1 MRPQVQ
7 KWEYCSMY
15 ALASELGEQGWGLVN
30 MEHTTA
36 GGGRIVRM
44 WVFKRPKPANRL

>member
-1 MRPQVQ
+1 
-7 KWEYCSMY
+7 MY